1 MRKAWADVM
10 TSRPS
15 KGNCSEDH
23 GNAEPEDGSL
33 SDNIRRHQAASTSLT
48 TVQPPPNQKAAEV
61 VRTHY
66 EGQDLNFRVITLKEP
81 PKNDMTVFLD
91 QEHRKLPAPWT
102 PIRCARVEV
111 TLKNSAG
118 GNELHEIHVDLGKS
132 AIMKKQILEG
142 KHSYIDSGYMKEV
155 EDACMADQ
163 RVQEE
168 IEKLDLPPGASVV
181 VEPWAYAT
189 DGQNDMSKR
198 VTMCWF
204 YLRLLEHADANYY
217 AYPLDICAE
226 ISEELEITKVYH
238 LPSAPGEG
246 ISSESRPFDRRK
258 LHATTASEYHPDLRP
273 SPRTTTKPYQVVQ
286 PEGPS
291 FKVRG
296 NYLSWEK
303 WTFRVGFNYR
313 EGLTLHDIRYDGRS
327 LFYRLSLAEM
337 FVPYG
342 DPRAPYPRKAAFDLG
357 NDGAGINANNLKLG
371 CDCLGTIKYFDAWH
385 NTRSGEPMKL
395 PNVVCCHEQDD
406 GILWKHTNF
415 RTGHAVVARSRILV
429 LQTIITVSNYEYIFA
444 FHFCQ
449 DASIFYEVRATGIL
463 STVPNNFGETTKIP
477 YGTIVAPGVLAP
489 YHQHLFCLRIDPAI
503 DGHKNSV
510 SIEESEEMPL
520 DDSNPFGVG
529 YVSKSSYIENE
540 GGFDLDFTKARAFKI
555 LNESKMNPITNTPVG
570 FKLMPFYSQKLLAH
584 KDSYHAKRSEYGQ
597 HAVWVTKYRDDE
609 FFPSGRYTMQ
619 SMGGDGIASA
629 IQKRAALG
637 DQDTV
642 RNGDVV
648 VWHSFGSTHNP
659 RIEDWPVMPNEK
671 MMVGLKPVNFF
682 LGNPSIDVAPSTQ
695 EKNKS
700 VLYTEEDTGPSCCT
714 SRL

>member
-1 MRKAWADVM
+1 M
-10 TSRPS
+10 TAPHPFDPLTPTEIST
-15 KGNCSEDH
+15 
-23 GNAEPEDGSL
+23 
-33 SDNIRRHQAASTSLT
+33 AAT
-48 TVQPPPNQKAAEV
+48 V
-61 VRTHY
+61 VRSRY
-66 EGQDLNFRVITLKEP
+66 SDQDVNFRVITLKEP
-81 PKNDMTVFLD
+81 PKNEMITFLD

-102 PIRCARVEV
+102 PIRCARVEIMIRV
-111 TLKNSAG
+111 APCE
-118 GNELHEIHVDLGKS
+118 NELHELHVDLTNNSIVRHQVLK
-132 AIMKKQILEG
+132 G

-155 EDACMADQ
+155 ETACMADQ
-163 RVQEE
+163 KVQDE
-168 IEKLDLPPGASVV
+168 ITKLDLPPGASVV

-204 YLRLLEHADANYY
+204 YLRLLEHQDANYY

-226 ISEELEITKVYH
+226 ISEDLKITKVYR
-238 LPSAPGEG
+238 LPSSPDEQVH
-246 ISSESRPFDRRK
+246 SEPRPFDRQK
-258 LHATTASEYHPDLRP
+258 IHSTTASEYHPDLRP
-273 SPRTTTKPYQVVQ
+273 SPRASTKSYQVVQ

-291 FKVRG
+291 FKIRG
-296 NYLSWEK
+296 NQLNWEK
-303 WTFRVGFNYR
+303 WSFRVGFNYR

-342 DPRAPYPRKAAFDLG
+342 DPRSPYPRKAAFDLG

-415 RTGHAVVARSRILV
+415 RTGHAVVTRARILV

-463 STVPNNFGETTKIP
+463 STVPTNFGQNTKIP

-489 YHQHLFCLRIDPAI
+489 YHQHLFCLRIDPAV
-503 DGHKNSV
+503 DGLKNSV
-510 SIEESEEMPL
+510 SIEESIPMRL
-520 DDSNPFGVG
+520 DDDNPFGVG
-529 YVSKSSYIENE
+529 YVTKSHYVENE
-540 GGFDLDFTKARAFKI
+540 GGFDLDFTRARTFKFV
-555 LNESKMNPITNTPVG
+555 NEAKINPVTNTAVG
-570 FKLMPFYSQKLLAH
+570 FKLMPFYSQMLLA
-584 KDSYHAKRSEYGQ
+584 DRGSFHAKRSEYGQ
-597 HAVWVTKYRDDE
+597 HAVWVTRYRDDD

-619 SMGGDGIASA
+619 SMGGEGIASA
-629 IQKRAALG
+629 IQNRSDSG
-637 DQDTV
+637 NQDSV
-642 RNGDVV
+642 RNSDVV
-648 VWHSFGSTHNP
+648 VWHTFGSTHNP

-682 LGNPSIDVAPSTQ
+682 LGNPGLDVAPSTQ
-695 EKNKS
+695 EKNQS
-700 VLYTEEDTGPSCCT
+700 VLYTKEDTSSSCCT